1 MILGR
6 EDLKPFKA
14 WFQKTLPLVYD
25 DSLTYQE
32 LLYKL
37 IAKINEVVESQN
49 QTNENFDELLAGYLT
64 ESESRLATLKRQT
77 DGKRGGRGG
86 RRSLDGIKHCF

>member
-37 IAKINEVVESQN
+37 IAK
-49 QTNENFDELLAGYLT
+49 LT
-64 ESESRLATLKRQT
+64 KSLNRRIKRM
-77 DGKRGGRGG
+77 KI
-86 RRSLDGIKHCF
+86 LMNCMHCLYS

>member
-49 QTNENFDELLAGYLT
+49 QTNENFDELYALFVQ
-64 ESESRLATLKRQT
+64 LKDYVDNYFKNLDVQKEINNKLDEMAA
-77 DGKRGGRGG
+77 DGN
-86 RRSLDGIKHCF
+86 I

>member
-49 QTNENFDELLAGYLT
+49 QTNENFDESIRSAISKSDLFTLAVTPNIANENNY
-64 ESESRLATLKRQT
+64 Q
-77 DGKRGGRGG
+77 
-86 RRSLDGIKHCF
+86 